1 MTFTFLKASSGAV
14 PFVHRKFD
22 IGSILKL
29 QQLEPALQHPTT
41 AADFYH
47 ESALAAT
54 SVSVSIKIY

>member
-22 IGSILKL
+22 IGSILK
-29 QQLEPALQHPTT
+29 QLEPALQHPTT